1 MSSLFDSLSPV
12 PVRERAVGAGFVLL
26 GVYLN
31 IPYAVLGATFEYP
44 AILRRPA
51 GEVLE
56 RFAAGGPALVW
67 TWEAFALAAV
77 ALVPLAVAGW
87 RVTSGERAG
96 RDWANLAAVA
106 GMAAGVF
113 QALGLVRW
121 VFAVPYLAQAYT
133 APESTA
139 AAREAAVLVFEGLHR
154 FAGVAVGEHLGQLAT
169 AAWAGALS
177 VAWWRSGRLGR
188 GAAALGLGAAGAI
201 LAGLAEGFATVL
213 DFDPGVLGLGTMVG
227 YLALSVWMV
236 WAGAALW
243 RGGRRARVDVSPLG
257 RPARGRPAGSVP
269 SSV

>member
-1 MSSLFDSLSPV
+1 MTSSLHAFSSP
-12 PVRERAVGAGFVLL
+12 PERERLVGAGFVLL

-31 IPYAVLGATFEYP
+31 IPYAVLGATFDYP
-44 AILRRPA
+44 GILRRPA

-87 RVTSGERAG
+87 RVTAGTRAG
-96 RDWANLAAVA
+96 RGWENLAAVA
-106 GMAAGVF
+106 GVLAGVF

-121 VFAVPYLAQAYT
+121 VFAVPYLAEAYT
-133 APESTA
+133 APWA
-139 AAREAAVLVFEGLHR
+139 AVATREAAVLVFEGLHR

-177 VAWWRSGRLGR
+177 VAWWRAGRLGR
-188 GAAALGLGAAGAI
+188 GAAALGLGAAAAI

-213 DFDPGVLGLGTMVG
+213 EFDPGVLGLGTMVG

-236 WAGAALW
+236 WTGTALW
-243 RGGRRARVDVSPLG
+243 RGGRRKRAEVNPPT
-257 RPARGRPAGSVP
+257 RPE
-269 SSV
+269 